1 MAVNDYKAAL
11 ASTGLT
17 VVEDWVAPRHIAFY
31 RQYRIPNANYSVAA
45 GTTWAGQVR
54 LIPDA
59 ADPAIVTF
67 TIAAIYNAGHTYVT
81 IQCAAPRDIAGIPA
95 AGEAGSNAILHYDIH
110 MDPPGSEKQILFA
123 GNWIVAAG
131 ITQP

>member
-17 VVEDWVAPRHIAFY
+17 VVEDWVAPRHIPFTRRY
-31 RQYRIPNANYSVAA
+31 RLPGVDYSTIG

-59 ADPAIVTF
+59 PDPAIVSF
-67 TIAAIYNAGHTYVT
+67 TIAAVFVSPDTFVT
-81 IQCAAPRDIAGIPA
+81 ISCATPDDIAGVPD
-95 AGEAGSNAILHYDIH
+95 AGEAGSNAELHYDVH
-110 MDPPGSEKQILFA
+110 VDPPASAKQILFA
-123 GNWIVAAG
+123 GSWIVAG
-131 ITQP
+131 GMTQV